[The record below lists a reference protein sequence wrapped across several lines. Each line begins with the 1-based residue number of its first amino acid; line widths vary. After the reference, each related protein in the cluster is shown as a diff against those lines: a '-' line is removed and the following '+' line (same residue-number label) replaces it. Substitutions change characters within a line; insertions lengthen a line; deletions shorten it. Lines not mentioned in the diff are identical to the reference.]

1 MTIFTEKESKYRELE
16 HKTVS
21 ELLTFINNEDKTVA
35 YAVEKVIPQIEPL
48 VDTIVEKLK
57 NGGRL
62 FLIGAGTSGR
72 LGVIDASEC
81 PPTFGVDHNMVIGRM
96 KKSVKY

>member
-81 PPTFGVDHNMVIGRM
+81 PPTFGVDHNMVIG
-96 KKSVKY
+96 